1 MEKIVKLIKFTE
13 GAIYVDV
20 QGIFSFSVGVIHD
33 IDNEVGYKGLK
44 DFIEAKHWEALNVKR
59 IFFFWKFFDFSIDM
73 LNCDTRHDDRMPLL
87 LLLML

>member
-44 DFIEAKHWEALNVKR
+44 DFIEAKHWETLNVKR
-59 IFFFWKFFDFSIDM
+59 IFFFFENFSIF
-73 LNCDTRHDDRMPLL
+73 R
-87 LLLML
+87 